1 MRLAASLTRPTE
13 SSTGVVYIS
22 QSKNVNRDDITEQA
36 DWGNGP
42 PIYLMFAVTDT
53 GRGLTTPEMDM
64 LFRRFSQ
71 ASPRTH
77 VQYGGS
83 GLGLYIS
90 RELTEKQGGQIGV
103 SSIAGSGS
111 TFAFYIKS
119 KRAEAKR
126 AEALPSQLSQNAD
139 TLPIQANTKLA
150 ATLPERKAATTETD
164 NANIP
169 VLIVEDNLVNRR
181 VLKKALTRL
190 GFPILEAG
198 HGEEALDI
206 IKQSKYWSGQEET
219 GKDIAVMLLDW
230 EMPVL
235 DGIGCIR
242 KVRELEAQGVIT
254 AHLNTI
260 AVTANARKEQI
271 DIAMEA
277 GMDDLISKPF
287 TTELLV
293 QQIKKWATSKT

>member
-22 QSKNVNRDDITEQA
+22 QSKNVTRDDITEQA
-36 DWGNGP
+36 EWGNGA

-53 GRGLTTPEMDM
+53 GRGLTDSEKDI

-103 SSIAGSGS
+103 ASVAGSGS

-119 KRAEAKR
+119 KRAEPLPTSHPLQNGTNYTQANNKR
-126 AEALPSQLSQNAD
+126 RAPATDIANAD
-139 TLPIQANTKLA
+139 
-150 ATLPERKAATTETD
+150 
-164 NANIP
+164 IP

-198 HGEEALDI
+198 HGEEALAI
-206 IKQSKYWSGQEET
+206 IKQSKYWTGQEET
-219 GKDIAVMLLDW
+219 GTDIAVMLLDW

-235 DGIGCIR
+235 DGIGCIK
-242 KVRELEAQGVIT
+242 KVREFEAQGLIT

-271 DIAMEA
+271 DIAMDA

-287 TTELLV
+287 TTELMV
-293 QQIKKWATSKT
+293 QQIKKWAAGRS

>member
-1 MRLAASLTRPTE
+1 
-13 SSTGVVYIS
+13 VVYIS
-22 QSKNVNRDDITEQA
+22 QSKNVNRDDITQQA
-36 DWGNGP
+36 DWGNGA
-42 PIYLMFAVTDT
+42 PIYLMFAVSDT
-53 GRGLTTPEMDM
+53 GRGLTDSEKDI

-103 SSIAGSGS
+103 SSVAGSGS

-119 KRAEAKR
+119 KRAEK
-126 AEALPSQLSQNAD
+126 LPSHISQNGGTPHIQTD
-139 TLPIQANTKLA
+139 TELA
-150 ATLPERKAATTETD
+150 ASLPQRKAPLADTD
-164 NANIP
+164 NASIP

-206 IKQSKYWSGQEET
+206 IRQSKYWKGQEET
-219 GKDIAVMLLDW
+219 GKDIAIMLLDW

-242 KVRELEAQGVIT
+242 KVRALEAEGVIT
-254 AHLNTI
+254 THLNTI

-277 GMDDLISKPF
+277 GMDDLVSKPF
-287 TTELLV
+287 TTDLLV
-293 QQIKKWATSKT
+293 QQIKKWASSRSSA

>member
-1 MRLAASLTRPTE
+1 
-13 SSTGVVYIS
+13 VVYIS
-22 QSKNVNRDDITEQA
+22 QTQQVRRDDLTELS
-36 DWGNGP
+36 DWGNGA
-42 PIYLMFAVTDT
+42 PIYLMFAVQDT
-53 GRGLTTPEMDM
+53 GRGLTEGETDM

-103 SSIAGSGS
+103 SSVAGSGS

-119 KRAEAKR
+119 KRAEA
-126 AEALPSQLSQNAD
+126 LPVTSQSSSDVSSSHRNG
-139 TLPIQANTKLA
+139 TNHIQANGKLA
-150 ATLPERKAATTETD
+150 LRKGPTIDTG

-181 VLKKALTRL
+181 VLKKALSRL

-198 HGEEALDI
+198 HGEEALDMI
-206 IKQSKYWSGQEET
+206 RQSKYWKGQEET

-242 KVRELEAQGVIT
+242 KVRELEAEGAIT
-254 AHLNTI
+254 RHLNTI

-287 TTELLV
+287 TTEAMV
-293 QQIKKWATSKT
+293 QRIKKWAASRS

>member
-1 MRLAASLTRPTE
+1 
-13 SSTGVVYIS
+13 
-22 QSKNVNRDDITEQA
+22 
-36 DWGNGP
+36 
-42 PIYLMFAVTDT
+42 MFAVTDT
-53 GRGLTTPEMDM
+53 GRGLTDSEKDI

-103 SSIAGSGS
+103 SSVAGSGS

-119 KRAEAKR
+119 KRAEA
-126 AEALPSQLSQNAD
+126 LPSQLPHNGG
-139 TLPIQANTKLA
+139 TLHTKASSTLAASLPQRSAPAIDMDNTK
-150 ATLPERKAATTETD
+150 
-164 NANIP
+164 IP

-287 TTELLV
+287 TTDLLV
-293 QQIKKWATSKT
+293 QQIKKWADNRK

>member
-13 SSTGVVYIS
+13 SSTGVVYIP
-22 QSKNVNRDDITEQA
+22 QSKKVDRDDLTEQSE
-36 DWGNGP
+36 WGKGA
-42 PIYLMFAVTDT
+42 PIYLMFAVSDT
-53 GRGLTTPEMDM
+53 GRGLSDSEKDM

-103 SSIAGSGS
+103 ASVAGSGS

-119 KRAEAKR
+119 KRAEPLQVTVPS
-126 AEALPSQLSQNAD
+126 LPSTDVSQLRQNGTNHIEA
-139 TLPIQANTKLA
+139 TSKLA
-150 ATLPERKAATTETD
+150 RRPPVTDKD

-206 IKQSKYWSGQEET
+206 IRQSKYWKGQEET

-242 KVRELEAQGVIT
+242 RVREYEAEGVIT

-293 QQIKKWATSKT
+293 QQIRKWASSRG